1 MERLDPLN
9 LAAVLASTS
18 TSRIAG
24 LLAADPVYKSR
35 SAELLAQDIARRLND
50 VPPDRNQLILP
61 L

>member
-1 MERLDPLN
+1 MERLDPLT

-18 TSRIAG
+18 TSRLAG

-50 VPPDRNQLILP
+50 VPPDRNQLNLP